1 MADGPKLKL
10 ISFVLCPFVQRAVIV
25 LRHKSVEFDIEYIDI
40 ANKPQWYLDKV
51 PTGKVPALF
60 VGDEVLFESAIINEY
75 LDETTPPPLLA
86 TDPWTRAQQRAWINY
101 SDQLLMGQY
110 AMMTAQNEDELNER
124 KEKLIATALPLAE
137 QVKGPYF
144 SGADF
149 GLVDAAVAPFL
160 MRLSLLPSV
169 KDELLSR
176 APTDSAFGPWMD
188 RLLNLD
194 TVKGSVKPEFPEL
207 WKAFFKERGVTLSLA
222 GEQHD

>member
-1 MADGPKLKL
+1 MPNSPKLKL

-25 LRHKSVEFDIEYIDI
+25 LRHKGVDFDIEYIDI

-75 LDETTPPPLLA
+75 LDETTPPPLLS
-86 TDPWTRAQQRAWINY
+86 TDPWQRAQQRAWINY

-110 AMMTAQNEDELNER
+110 AMMTAQNEDEFKER
-124 KEKLIATALPLAE
+124 KEKLFATALPLAAK
-137 QVKGPYF
+137 VAGPYF
-144 SGADF
+144 SGDAF
-149 GLVDAAVAPFL
+149 SLVDAAVAPFL

-169 KDELLSR
+169 RDELLGR
-176 APTDSAFGPWMD
+176 VAADSAFPAWME
-188 RLLNLD
+188 RLLPLD
-194 TVKGSVKPEFPEL
+194 TVKGSVKPEFAEL

-222 GEQHD
+222 A

>member
-1 MADGPKLKL
+1 MLNTPKLKL

-25 LRHKSVEFDIEYIDI
+25 LRHKGVDFDIEYIDI

-86 TDPWTRAQQRAWINY
+86 TEPWARAQQRAWINY

-110 AMMTAQNEDELNER
+110 AMMTAQNEDEFKER
-124 KEKLIATALPLAE
+124 KEKLIATALPIAE

-144 SGADF
+144 SGDAF
-149 GLVDAAVAPFL
+149 SLVDAAVAPFL
-160 MRLSLLPSV
+160 MRLALVPSV
-169 KDELLSR
+169 RAELLARTGPNS
-176 APTDSAFGPWMD
+176 TFGPWME
-188 RLLNLD
+188 RVLNLD
-194 TVKGSVKPEFPEL
+194 TVKGSVKPEFSEL
-207 WKAFFKERGVTLSLA
+207 WKAHFSERGVTLSLV
-222 GEQHD
+222 G

>member
-1 MADGPKLKL
+1 MANSLKYKL

-25 LRHKSVEFDIEYIDI
+25 LRHKGVDFDIEYIDI

-60 VGDEVLFESAIINEY
+60 VGDDVLFESAIINEY

-86 TDPWTRAQQRAWINY
+86 TDPWARAQQRAWINY

-110 AMMTAQNEDELNER
+110 ALMTAQNEDEFKER

-144 SGADF
+144 SGDAF
-149 GLVDAAVAPFL
+149 SLVDAAVAPFL
-160 MRLSLLPSV
+160 MRLALVPSV
-169 KDELLSR
+169 RAELLSR
-176 APTDSAFGPWMD
+176 VPASSAFADWMA
-188 RLLNLD
+188 RLLSLD
-194 TVKGSVKPEFPEL
+194 TIKGSVKPEFQEL
-207 WKAFFKERGVTLSLA
+207 WKAHFAERGMTLSLV
-222 GEQHD
+222 G

>member
-1 MADGPKLKL
+1 MADSPKLKL

-25 LRHKSVEFDIEYIDI
+25 LRHKGVDFDIEYIDI

-60 VGDEVLFESAIINEY
+60 VGDDVLFESAIINEY

-86 TDPWTRAQQRAWINY
+86 TDPWARAQQRAWINY

-110 AMMTAQNEDELNER
+110 KMMTAQNEDEFKER

-144 SGADF
+144 SGDAF
-149 GLVDAAVAPFL
+149 SLVDAAVAPFL
-160 MRLSLLPSV
+160 MRLALVPSV
-169 KDELLSR
+169 RDELLDR
-176 APTDSAFGPWMD
+176 AKANAAFAPWVE
-188 RLLNLD
+188 RLLSLD
-194 TVKGSVKPEFPEL
+194 TVKGSVKTEFAEL
-207 WKAFFKERGVTLSLA
+207 WKTHFSERGVTLSLV
-222 GEQHD
+222 G

>member
-1 MADGPKLKL
+1 MANSLKYKL

-25 LRHKSVEFDIEYIDI
+25 LRHKGVDFDIEYIDI

-60 VGDEVLFESAIINEY
+60 VGDDVLFESAIINEY

-110 AMMTAQNEDELNER
+110 ALMTAQNEDEFKER

-144 SGADF
+144 SGDAF
-149 GLVDAAVAPFL
+149 SLVDAAVAPFL
-160 MRLSLLPSV
+160 MRLALVSSV
-169 KDELLSR
+169 RDELLSR
-176 APTDSAFGPWMD
+176 VPEASAFADWMA
-188 RLLNLD
+188 RLLSLD
-194 TVKGSVKPEFPEL
+194 TIKGSVKPEFQEL
-207 WKAFFKERGVTLSLA
+207 WKAHFAERGVTLSLV
-222 GEQHD
+222 G

>member
-1 MADGPKLKL
+1 MTDSPKLKL

-25 LRHKSVEFDIEYIDI
+25 LRHKGVEFDIEYIDI

-60 VGDEVLFESAIINEY
+60 VGDDVLFESATINEF

-86 TDPWTRAQQRAWINY
+86 TDPWARAQQRAWINY

-110 AMMTAQNEDELNER
+110 KMMTAQNEDEFKER

-144 SGADF
+144 SGDAF
-149 GLVDAAVAPFL
+149 SLVDAAVAPFL
-160 MRLSLLPSV
+160 MRLALVPSV
-169 KDELLSR
+169 RDELLDR
-176 APTDSAFGPWMD
+176 AKANAAFAPWVE
-188 RLLNLD
+188 RLLSLD
-194 TVKGSVKPEFPEL
+194 TVKGSVKTEFAEL
-207 WKAFFKERGVTLSLA
+207 WKTHFSERGVTLSLV
-222 GEQHD
+222 G

>member
-1 MADGPKLKL
+1 MADSPKYKL

-25 LRHKSVEFDIEYIDI
+25 LRHKGVDFDIEYIDI

-60 VGDEVLFESAIINEY
+60 VGDDVLFESAIINEY

-86 TDPWTRAQQRAWINY
+86 TEPWARAQQRAWINY

-110 AMMTAQNEDELNER
+110 AMMTAQNEDEFKTR
-124 KEKLIATALPLAE
+124 KEKLIATTLPIAE

-144 SGADF
+144 SGDAF
-149 GLVDAAVAPFL
+149 SLVDAAVAPFL

-169 KDELLSR
+169 RDELLDR
-176 APTDSAFGPWMD
+176 AKANAAFAPWVE
-188 RLLNLD
+188 RLLSLD
-194 TVKGSVKPEFPEL
+194 TIKGSVKAEFTEL
-207 WKAFFKERGVTLSLA
+207 WKTHFNERGVTLSLV
-222 GEQHD
+222 G

>member
-1 MADGPKLKL
+1 MTDSPKLKL

-25 LRHKSVEFDIEYIDI
+25 LRHKGVEFDIEYIDI

-60 VGDEVLFESAIINEY
+60 VGDDVLFESAIINEY

-110 AMMTAQNEDELNER
+110 ALMTAQNEDEFKER

-144 SGADF
+144 SGDAF
-149 GLVDAAVAPFL
+149 SLVDAAVAPFL
-160 MRLSLLPSV
+160 MRLALVSSV
-169 KDELLSR
+169 RDELLSR
-176 APTDSAFGPWMD
+176 VPEASAFADWMA
-188 RLLNLD
+188 RLLSLD
-194 TVKGSVKPEFPEL
+194 TIKGSVKPEFQEL
-207 WKAFFKERGVTLSLA
+207 WKAHFAERGVTLSLV
-222 GEQHD
+222 G